1 MFVEPKSYI
10 IPTSISSIYISD
22 RYIIYYYNLLYIHFE
37 LVLLTDESYKLS
49 IIIIVKQFIDLPIV
63 ISR

>member
-22 RYIIYYYNLLYIHFE
+22 RYIIYYYDLLYIHFE
-37 LVLLTDESYKLS
+37 LVLLIDESYKLS
-49 IIIIVKQFIDLPIV
+49 IIIIVKQCIDLPIV
-63 ISR
+63 TSR